1 MKVLLVLDQFD
12 GANNGNTI
20 SARRLAE
27 TLRAKGHEVRI
38 ASQGEDNPSKWG
50 FKDYHLPFFDKLVTQ
65 QGFVFGTPDEKKMSE
80 AVGWADVVH
89 VMMPF
94 ALGKSA
100 VRICLERNIPC
111 TGAFHVQPENIWF
124 SVGLG
129 NFMPLINLTYRFA
142 NWYIFKYF
150 HYIHCP
156 SHMIENQL
164 VKHGYKSE
172 IRVISNGI
180 SDVFKFHKAEKRA
193 ASASLKDRLDG
204 VVLTIVVPAGESGKL
219 FGSVTSAM
227 VQAELQKLGFEIEKK
242 KIEVAT
248 HAIKMTGTY
257 SVIIHLYENEFSS
270 VKLIVQSEAE
280 KLAAERK
287 AAEEAEAARKAEE
300 EAAAEPD
307 RIELVSYA
315 PNELRYEYSSAEGGK
330 VVFSEVYYPVGW
342 TLTVEDTGELLPI
355 ELEGDILR
363 SAFVPAGEHALVM
376 RFDPPSYRTGET
388 VSRASSIAIVLV
400 VLLAAGFVA
409 VPALSRKRK

>member
-193 ASASLKDRLDG
+193 AFAGKFVIVMSGRFSQEKRQDILIDAVRKSKYSERIQLFLAGQGPLKEKYYKMGSSLPNPVMMEFLSCDG
-204 VVLTIVVPAGESGKL
+204 LVQL
-219 FGSVTSAM
+219 FGETDLYVHASDADIEAISCMEAFASGLVPIIADSPRSATP
-227 VQAELQKLGFEIEKK
+227 QFALTE
-242 KIEVAT
+242 
-248 HAIKMTGTY
+248 Y
-257 SVIIHLYENEFSS
+257 SKFKAGDRND
-270 VKLIVQSEAE
+270 
-280 KLAAERK
+280 LAAKIDWWLEHDGERK
-287 AAEEAEAARKAEE
+287 KMEVEYAESAKQYSISSCV
-300 EAAAEPD
+300 D
-307 RIELVSYA
+307 RMIDMFHDEMK
-315 PNELRYEYSSAEGGK
+315 RCGR
-330 VVFSEVYYPVGW
+330 
-342 TLTVEDTGELLPI
+342 TV
-355 ELEGDILR
+355 
-363 SAFVPAGEHALVM
+363 
-376 RFDPPSYRTGET
+376 
-388 VSRASSIAIVLV
+388 
-400 VLLAAGFVA
+400 
-409 VPALSRKRK
+409 